1 MGLIYLVPAAGVFAL
16 IFAILLIR
24 DILRRDTGTPE
35 MQQIGDMIM
44 EGALAFLRR
53 QYTTIGIIALFTA
66 VIVGALVGTLD
77 GEVGLEEG
85 GIDALGIAWRTGLA
99 FLVGAFCSAVSGYI
113 GMYIS
118 VKSNVRCAAAA
129 RQSLNGA
136 ITVALRGG
144 AVSGFLIV
152 ALSLIGV
159 AIMYYAYG
167 GHNNPNIAPHTIVGF
182 GFGASFVA
190 LFAQLG
196 GGIYTKAADMGADL
210 VGKVEAGIP
219 EDDPRNAAVIADLVG
234 DNVGD
239 CAGRGADL
247 FESTAAENIGAMI
260 LGIVL
265 WRASD
270 AVGLAHPEVWVLFP
284 LVVRSFGIFASM
296 LGVMSVKAKEDENPM
311 NALNRGYFLAVG
323 LSLVGMVVTV
333 FVMLGSDYVWLIG
346 SGAIGI
352 LASVAVVFIT
362 IYYTEPGH
370 KPVDGIAEASK
381 TGPATNIVSG
391 TAVGFETTVATGA
404 AIGFALL
411 LAYWMGDN
419 AIEHAIN
426 AGIIPGMVGGLAIH
440 GGVFGTAVATM
451 GMLMT
456 CPFILTMDTFGP
468 ITDNANGV
476 IEMAGVGGEARSITD
491 RLDAVGNTTKA
502 LTKGFAMVSAGLA
515 AFLLFQAYLERVAL
529 LREVALF
536 EDVNLARVEVFVGAL
551 AAVMLVFL
559 FSSMAIK
566 AVGKTAG
573 MIIEEVRRQFR
584 ADPGIMEGTSRPDYA
599 RAVDITA
606 RAGLRSMI
614 APSLLVVGTPV
625 ILGVIF
631 NQIESYD
638 AAMAVAAFLMVGT
651 IAGILLA
658 SFLNNSGGA
667 WDNAKKKIEA
677 GELLDREGN
686 VLGKGTDAHAAA
698 VVGDT
703 VGDPFKDTA
712 GPSLHV
718 LVKLLSTITLVLC
731 PLWVV

>member
-1 MGLIYLVPAAGVFAL
+1 MEPLMWLVPTAGVFAL
-16 IFAILLIR
+16 VFAGLLIR

-35 MQQIGDMIM
+35 MQQIGDIIM

-53 QYTTIGIIALFTA
+53 QYRTIGIIAVFTA
-66 VIVGALVGTLD
+66 VIVGVVVGTLD
-77 GEVGLEEG
+77 GEVGLEDG
-85 GIDALGIAWRTGLA
+85 GITAVGIGWRTALA
-99 FLVGAFCSAVSGYI
+99 FLVGAFCSAISGYI
-113 GMYIS
+113 GMSMS
-118 VKSNVRCAAAA
+118 VKSNVRCASAA
-129 RQSLNGA
+129 RRSLSEA
-136 ITVALRGG
+136 VTVALRGG

-152 ALSLIGV
+152 TLSLIGV
-159 AIMYYAYG
+159 TIMYYAFG
-167 GHNNPNIAPHTIVGF
+167 GADNPHIAPHLIIGF

-265 WRASD
+265 YLATGD
-270 AVGLAHPEVWVLFP
+270 AVWVLFP

-296 LGVMSVKAKEDENPM
+296 IGVMVVKAKEDENPM

-323 LSLVGMVVTV
+323 LSLVGMAITV
-333 FVMLGSDYVWLIG
+333 IVMLGSTYAWLIG
-346 SGAIGI
+346 AGAVGI
-352 LASVAVVFIT
+352 LASVVVVFAT
-362 IYYTEPGH
+362 IHYTEPGH
-370 KPVDGIAEASK
+370 RPVDGIAEASK

-404 AIGFALL
+404 IIGLALL
-411 LAYWMGDN
+411 LSYWMGEM
-419 AIEHAIN
+419 AIEHAIA
-426 AGIIPGMVGGLAIH
+426 AGILEEGIH

-468 ITDNANGV
+468 ITDNANGI
-476 IEMAGVGGEARSITD
+476 IEMAGVGGEARTITD

-529 LREVALF
+529 LRGDSVF
-536 EDVNLARVEVFVGAL
+536 DTVNLAKIEVFVGAIV
-551 AAVMLVFL
+551 AVMLMYL
-559 FSSMAIK
+559 FSAMAIN
-566 AVGKTAG
+566 AVGKTASKV
-573 MIIEEVRRQFR
+573 IEEVRRQFR
-584 ADPGIMEGTSRPDYA
+584 SDPGIMEGTSRPDYA
-599 RAVDITA
+599 GCVDITA
-606 RAGLRSMI
+606 KAGLKSMI
-614 APSLLVVGTPV
+614 APSVLVVATPV
-625 ILGVIF
+625 LLGVIMAQF
-631 NQIESYD
+631 DRYD
-638 AAMAVAAFLMVGT
+638 AAEAMAAFLMIGT

-658 SFLNNSGGA
+658 SYLNNSGGA
-667 WDNAKKKIEA
+667 WDNAKKMIEA
-677 GELLDREGN
+677 GDLKDEEGN
-686 VLGKGTDAHAAA
+686 VLGKGTQAHAAA

-718 LVKLLSTITLVLC
+718 VVKLLATLTLVLC
-731 PLWVV
+731 PLWLV

>member
-260 LGIVL
+260 LGIIL

-551 AAVMLVFL
+551 VAVMLVFL

-677 GELLDREGN
+677 GELLDNEGN